1 MQNDELEGG
10 ATALAMVFVYFGK
23 IIPVS
28 KIILGFKDLRNGY
41 TAADIVRSAKKRGAF
56 MQRIQHG
63 TRTLIITSHA
73 MHDSL
78 EF

>member
-41 TAADIVRSAKKRGAF
+41 TAADIVRSAKKGGF
-56 MQRIQHG
+56 
-63 TRTLIITSHA
+63 HA
-73 MHDSL
+73 KDTAWNPNAYYH
-78 EF
+78 

>member
-41 TAADIVRSAKKRGAF
+41 TAADIVRSAKKRGGF
-56 MQRIQHG
+56 
-63 TRTLIITSHA
+63 HA
-73 MHDSL
+73 KDTAWNPNAYYH
-78 EF
+78 